1 VTVRALL
8 NRLLWH
14 PDESIADF
22 EVTYIHRGA
31 PGDRVTIPG
40 ALIRAVKASWFTYDG
55 EAGVTVIPFHRV
67 LRITN
72 AKTGRSLWVKRGRKP
87 G

>member
-1 VTVRALL
+1 MTVRALL

-14 PDESIADF
+14 PDEAIADCA
-22 EVTYIHRGA
+22 VTYTHRGA

-40 ALIRAVKASWFTYDG
+40 ALIRAVKASWFTYES
-55 EAGVTVIPFHRV
+55 EAGVTVIPFHRILWIENV
-67 LRITN
+67 
-72 AKTGRSLWVKRGRKP
+72 KTGRVLWIKRGQKP

>member
-1 VTVRALL
+1 MTVRALL

-14 PDESIADF
+14 PDEAIADV
-22 EVTYIHRGA
+22 EVTYTHRGA

-40 ALIRAVKASWFTYDG
+40 TLIRAVKASWFTYEG

-72 AKTGRSLWVKRGRKP
+72 AKTGRALWVKRGQP
-87 G
+87 SG